1 MNNFTT
7 KVKTF
12 IKSVIMGTVLEIHF
26 YTSFRCIRDF
36 YEIIFIFKEFLDKSA
51 VSLFT
56 HS

>member
-1 MNNFTT
+1 MTNFTT